1 MAALQ
6 LAGEVEYQGLA
17 QAAVGAYPGQGVQL
31 LPVGGE
37 ILAVLV
43 VGIGQRLQAPPHL
56 LALVALGGGLGELG
70 GGVHLDQVLNVVRQ
84 FLGAHLQHLH
94 GLEHL
99 RGQFQGLFQ

>member
-17 QAAVGAYPGQGVQL
+17 QAAIRPHPGQGVQL

-43 VGIGQRLQAPPHL
+43 VGIGQRLHAPPHL

-84 FLGAHLQHLH
+84 LLGAHLQHLH